1 MTTTDWDSIKAEV
14 IAKAT
19 LDWPHPPPKDMHELM
34 RALARVIERA
44 MLAGQ
49 TIGINETAANARRQ
63 FAQMH
68 AVMRPAG

>member
-1 MTTTDWDSIKAEV
+1 MTITEWEKIKGDIAVAAAIAWPEPSPTTLRGMA
-14 IAKAT
+14 
-19 LDWPHPPPKDMHELM
+19 
-34 RALARVIERA
+34 RALMPIIERA

-49 TIGINETAANARRQ
+49 TIGINETAANARKQ